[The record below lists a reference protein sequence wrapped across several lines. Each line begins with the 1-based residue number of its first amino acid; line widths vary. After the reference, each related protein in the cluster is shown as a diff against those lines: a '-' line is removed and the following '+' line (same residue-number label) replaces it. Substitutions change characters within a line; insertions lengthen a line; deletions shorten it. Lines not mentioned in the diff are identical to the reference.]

1 MNETVRA
8 LAPQSAEHAHRPIS
22 LPLPTLFAAM
32 PITAVASIAHR
43 VTGIVLFAGALF
55 LFYLLSTALESE
67 AGFDAARGI
76 IQAPLGKFA
85 LWLILVALAFHLFAG
100 IKHLFMDFHIGDS
113 MRGGRLGALLS
124 FVLALVVAIAA
135 GVWLW

>member
-1 MNETVRA
+1 MPFATQSEDAMNA
-8 LAPQSAEHAHRPIS
+8 QRPID
-22 LPLPTLFAAM
+22 LPLASLFAAM
-32 PITAVASIAHR
+32 PVTAMASILHR
-43 VTGIVLFAGALF
+43 ATGIVLFVGALF
-55 LFYLLSTALESE
+55 IFYLIETALASPE
-67 AGFDAARGI
+67 GFDAASAI
-76 IQAPLGKFA
+76 VKTPLGKFA
-85 LWLILVALAFHLFAG
+85 LWLILVALAFHVFAG